1 MGQPITDHAAFFASA
16 GQAVEELE
24 ALNTEVE
31 QLEAD
36 EKKLESS
43 LKGKQRSVTE
53 TISQTVKQ
61 RKEEITKSYDAE
73 LGKVQDRLKK
83 VRAKREKA
91 KNQGVKE
98 RIEEDTR
105 GLVRENK
112 ELADQMKTL
121 FKANHVPGF
130 CRGSYYYALYFTRTF
145 KDFLALLMTIMI
157 CFLAIPCGAY
167 FLIPERRTMYLVG
180 IYVAAILIFWCVSK
194 EEGYYLLLM
203 GFFGTVVNQ
212 FLKLLFRIPRPW
224 VRDPDFTIVE
234 SARAQATGYS
244 FPSGHTQNAVAT
256 FGGIARSTRRP
267 WVRWTCVA
275 VLLAVSFSRLYL
287 GVHTPLDVGVSFA
300 VAGVMVL
307 ALYPLI
313 RQASR
318 RPRLMAGLL
327 AGMLLAGTAYLV
339 FAYVHPFPADVD
351 PANLTSGRENGWKLL
366 GATVGFGISWWL
378 DRRYIRFDTRA
389 VWWVQLLKVVLGLA
403 LLMGI
408 RAGLKAPLLAL
419 LHSPGVAGAVRYG
432 IMVLFA
438 GALWPAAFRYMARW
452 GRKA

>member
-1 MGQPITDHAAFFASA
+1 MN
-16 GQAVEELE
+16 L
-24 ALNTEVE
+24 L
-31 QLEAD
+31 
-36 EKKLESS
+36 
-43 LKGKQRSVTE
+43 
-53 TISQTVKQ
+53 
-61 RKEEITKSYDAE
+61 
-73 LGKVQDRLKK
+73 
-83 VRAKREKA
+83 
-91 KNQGVKE
+91 
-98 RIEEDTR
+98 
-105 GLVRENK
+105 
-112 ELADQMKTL
+112 
-121 FKANHVPGF
+121 
-130 CRGSYYYALYFTRTF
+130 YALERLRTPF
-145 KDFLALLMTIMI
+145 WDAVFSAVTHLGEETVFM
-157 CFLAIPCGAY
+157 
-167 FLIPERRTMYLVG
+167 
-180 IYVAAILIFWCVSK
+180 VAAILIFWCVSK
-194 EEGYYLLLM
+194 EAGYYLLLM

-287 GVHTPLDVGVSFA
+287 
-300 VAGVMVL
+300 

-318 RPRLMAGLL
+318 RPRLMAGLI
-327 AGMLLAGTAYLV
+327 AGMLLVGIAYLV
-339 FAYVHPFPADVD
+339 FAYVYPFPADVD
-351 PANLTSGRENGWKLL
+351 AANLTSGRENGWKLL

-378 DRRYIRFDTRA
+378 DRRYIHFDTRA